1 MSIHSSR
8 LGQVAC
14 RGRSHGTEAGV
25 AAGRAAIEYG
35 RVLLVVA
42 AWLSLYGI
50 GLLALS
56 AGAAYLT
63 YLAVAYRRELVLL
76 ICVLLVP
83 VMVMVWDGLAR
94 RRPSS

>member
-8 LGQVAC
+8 LGQAPC
-14 RGRSHGTEAGV
+14 RDRSHGTESGV
-25 AAGRAAIEYG
+25 AAARSAIEYG

-63 YLAVAYRRELVLL
+63 YLAVAYKRELVLL
-76 ICVLLVP
+76 ICVLLLP
-83 VMVMVWDGLAR
+83 VIVMVWDSLAR
-94 RRPSS
+94 RLPPS